1 MRLLKTIPHERY
13 LIELHQYNKKYILK
27 ITLEDYAQTFKIA
40 EMDDYG
46 PDAIEAIIYSNAF
59 LSNCLKRFISM
70 RSDFTSALNSVKNE
84 N

>member
-13 LIELHQYNKKYILK
+13 LIELHQYNQKYILK
-27 ITLEDYAQTFKIA
+27 ITLEDFAQSFKIA
-40 EMDDYG
+40 ETDDFG
-46 PDAIEAIIYSNAF
+46 PDVIEAIVHSNAF
-59 LSNCLKRFISM
+59 LSNCLKRFVSM

>member
-1 MRLLKTIPHERY
+1 
-13 LIELHQYNKKYILK
+13 
-27 ITLEDYAQTFKIA
+27 
-40 EMDDYG
+40 MDDYG

>member
-13 LIELHQYNKKYILK
+13 LIELHQYNQKYILK
-27 ITLEDYAQTFKIA
+27 ITLEDYAQSFKIA
-40 EMDDYG
+40 ETDDFG
-46 PDAIEAIIYSNAF
+46 PDVIEEIVHSNAF
-59 LSNCLKRFISM
+59 LSNCLKRFVSM